1 MATHSN
7 ILAWRIPW
15 TEKPAGLQ
23 SMELQRVGH
32 NWATDT
38 YTVTF
43 FIGEQSENVYIYI
56 LNSDLENLKTKS
68 HLKLK
73 NKITKNKNTLEIN
86 NRLDDTEECT
96 RDL

>member
-1 MATHSN
+1 M
-7 ILAWRIPW
+7 
-15 TEKPAGLQ
+15 
-23 SMELQRVGH
+23 
-32 NWATDT
+32 
-38 YTVTF
+38 
-43 FIGEQSENVYIYI
+43 YIYI